1 MQKREL
7 HKCIPGLPTAP
18 ALYALDSGRLRFG
31 KLCLKLPRKN
41 KQPELFPVTD
51 FQDEFRL
58 LLKKMV

>member
-1 MQKREL
+1 VYS
-7 HKCIPGLPTAP
+7 GTSSTAP
-18 ALYALDSGRLRFG
+18 VLYALDSGRLRFG